1 MFVSAAWDGE
11 LDLELSLGCAGS
23 DLSTVAVEACS
34 SAPSRQRTMTLTVK
48 KKTHHAVDELAN
60 VH

>member
-48 KKTHHAVDELAN
+48 TKIPR
-60 VH
+60 